1 MIKWDDQY
9 CVGISII
16 DEEHKK
22 LIGILNKAIF
32 TKENNG
38 DPEELREELREV
50 LREMTNYAL
59 THFKTEETYMKE
71 FNYIEY
77 QDHKEEHRFFSTETI
92 AYIDKVIKGD
102 YQIANE
108 IIEYL
113 KWWLVNHIQVTDK
126 EYVVCFNENGL
137 K

>member
-1 MIKWDDQY
+1 MLEWNDKFS
-9 CVGISII
+9 VGISII

-22 LIGILNKAIF
+22 IIGILNKAIF
-32 TKENNG
+32 AKEHNAN
-38 DPEELREELREV
+38 PEELREV

-59 THFKTEETYMKE
+59 KHFKREETYMKE
-71 FNYIEY
+71 FNYPEY
-77 QDHKEEHRFFSTETI
+77 QDHKEEHRTFFTETI
-92 AYIDKVIKGD
+92 AYHDKVVKGD
-102 YQIANE
+102 CQIANE

-126 EYVVCFNENGL
+126 KYVVCFNENGL